1 MSFGRRGS
9 EVDSVSESELERT
22 KRERDWRERCTRSA
36 RNSVGGA
43 NMKIMDGTIM
53 PFRCLVLRLVCLG

>member
-1 MSFGRRGS
+1 M
-9 EVDSVSESELERT
+9 SESEFERT
-22 KRERDWRERCTRSA
+22 KRERDGESGVPCARSA

-53 PFRCLVLRLVCLG
+53 PFRRLVLRLVCLG